1 MVLRIALILIVICLW
16 LGSRPLSAQEIKA
29 TVQVIANPQLTQS
42 NKQVLTTL
50 QTAMQQFINTRKWT
64 EETPTLT
71 EKIEISMFMEVM
83 NINNNDFS
91 TKLQVQVIRPVF
103 GSTYKSTVLNFN
115 DEDAIFSYREFE
127 SLDFQDNM
135 NMNDFTSLL
144 AFYVYISLGF
154 DFDSYGEMAGNPY
167 FVKAQNIV
175 NLMAGKDGWNQGD
188 GKGMRNKFYLAEN
201 LNNPRFK
208 DLRLLTYTYHRKGM
222 DQFHNNPDAAR
233 KEITDAIKKIGDQA
247 NLFQNSL
254 LQRTFFT
261 TKWPELV
268 EIYKGATAPEKANIV
283 KLLSTMDPPN
293 SARYEKIKT

>member
-1 MVLRIALILIVICLW
+1 MVFRIIKILTLAALLLVC
-16 LGSRPLSAQEIKA
+16 STSSAQEIKA
-29 TVQVIANPQLTQS
+29 SVQVVANPQLTQS
-42 NKQVLTTL
+42 NKQVLTTM
-50 QTAMQQFINTRKWT
+50 QTAMQQFINTRKWS

-71 EKIEISMFMEVM
+71 EKIEISLFMEVM

-135 NMNDFTSLL
+135 NMNDFTSML
-144 AFYVYISLGF
+144 AYYVYIALGF
-154 DFDSYGEMAGNPY
+154 DFDSYGELAGTPY

-175 NLMAGKDGWNQGD
+175 NLMANKDGWNQGD

-208 DLRLLTYTYHRKGM
+208 DLRLLTYIYHRKGM
-222 DQFHNNPDAAR
+222 DQFHDNPDAAR

>member
-1 MVLRIALILIVICLW
+1 
-16 LGSRPLSAQEIKA
+16 
-29 TVQVIANPQLTQS
+29 
-42 NKQVLTTL
+42 
-50 QTAMQQFINTRKWT
+50 
-64 EETPTLT
+64 
-71 EKIEISMFMEVM
+71 
-83 NINNNDFS
+83 
-91 TKLQVQVIRPVF
+91 
-103 GSTYKSTVLNFN
+103 
-115 DEDAIFSYREFE
+115 
-127 SLDFQDNM
+127 M

-208 DLRLLTYTYHRKGM
+208 DLRLLTYTYNRKGM

>member
-1 MVLRIALILIVICLW
+1 MVLRIARILIVICLW

-64 EETPTLT
+64 EETPALT

-103 GSTYKSTVLNFN
+103 GSTYKSTALNFN

-154 DFDSYGEMAGNPY
+154 DFDSYGELAGNPY

>member
-1 MVLRIALILIVICLW
+1 MVLRIARILIVICLW
-16 LGSRPLSAQEIKA
+16 LGSLPLSAQEIKA

-103 GSTYKSTVLNFN
+103 GSTYKSTALNFN